1 MKVYTK
7 TGDTGMTSL
16 VGGKRVPKTHARLEA
31 YGTADEL
38 NSHLGLLLTYLT
50 EDEDK
55 AMLLKIQ
62 NTLFVVCSELA
73 TDVDCKKQP
82 KSTVTE
88 ELIEEME
95 KEIDKINATL
105 PPWRG
110 FILPGGERG
119 AAVGHVCRTVC
130 RRLERRI
137 HALAQEVPVSPLVMC
152 YINRL
157 SDYLFVLAR
166 KINLLAGTEENIWA
180 KS

>member
-7 TGDTGMTSL
+7 TGDEGMTSL
-16 VGGKRVPKTHARLEA
+16 VGGKRVSKTHARLEA

-50 EDEDK
+50 DESDVK
-55 AMLLKIQ
+55 RVTDIQ

-73 TDVDCKKQP
+73 TDVDCTKKP
-82 KSTVTE
+82 KSTVNAE
-88 ELIEEME
+88 IIEDME
-95 KEIDKINATL
+95 HEIDAINAIL

-119 AAVGHVCRTVC
+119 AAVAHVCRCVC

-137 HALAQEVPVSPLVMC
+137 HALAQEAPVSPFVMA
-152 YINRL
+152 YVNRL

-166 KINLLAGTEENIWA
+166 KINLLAGTEEAVWR

>member
-7 TGDTGMTSL
+7 TGDAGMTSL

-38 NSHLGLLLTYLT
+38 NSHLGLLLSYLT
-50 EDEDK
+50 EETDL
-55 AMLLKIQ
+55 ALVTRIQ

-82 KSTVTE
+82 QSTVTE
-88 ELIEEME
+88 ELIEELE
-95 KEIDKINATL
+95 KAIDEINVTL

-119 AAVGHVCRTVC
+119 AGVAHVCRCVC
-130 RRLERRI
+130 RRLERRV
-137 HALAQEVPVSPLVMC
+137 HALAEEAPVSPLVMA

-166 KINLLAGTEENIWA
+166 KINLLAGTEEKIWS

>member
-38 NSHLGLLLTYLT
+38 NSELGLLLTYLT
-50 EDEDK
+50 EEEDQQ
-55 AMLLKIQ
+55 MLLHIQ

-82 KSTVTE
+82 QSTVTE
-88 ELIEEME
+88 ELVAEME
-95 KEIDKINATL
+95 RAIDKISPTL

-119 AAVGHVCRTVC
+119 ASVAHVCRCVC

-137 HALAQEVPVSPLVMC
+137 HALAEEAPVSPLVMC

-166 KINLLAGTEENIWA
+166 KINLLAGTEENIWS

>member
-7 TGDTGMTSL
+7 TGDAGMTSL

-38 NSHLGLLLTYLT
+38 NSQLGLLLTYLA
-50 EDEDK
+50 DEGDQQK
-55 AMLLKIQ
+55 VLRVQ
-62 NTLFVVCSELA
+62 NLLFVVCSELA

-88 ELIEEME
+88 ELVEEME
-95 KEIDKINATL
+95 HWIDEINPTL

-119 AAVGHVCRTVC
+119 AAVAHVCRCVC

-137 HALAQEVPVSPLVMC
+137 HALALEAPVSPLVMA
-152 YINRL
+152 YVNRL

-166 KINLLAGTEENIWA
+166 KINLLAGTEENIWS

>member
-7 TGDTGMTSL
+7 TGDEGMTSL

-38 NSHLGLLLTYLT
+38 NSNLGVLLTYLT
-50 EDEDK
+50 EEEDQR
-55 AMLLKIQ
+55 MLLKIQ

-73 TDVDCKKQP
+73 TDLDCKKQP
-82 KSTVTE
+82 KSTITDELVE
-88 ELIEEME
+88 ELEQA
-95 KEIDKINATL
+95 IDQIGPTL

-119 AAVGHVCRTVC
+119 ASVAHVCRCVC
-130 RRLERRI
+130 RRLERRV
-137 HALAQEVPVSPLVMC
+137 HALAQEAPVSPLVMA

>member
-7 TGDTGMTSL
+7 TGDEGMTSL

-38 NSHLGLLLTYLT
+38 NSNLGLLLTYLT
-50 EDEDK
+50 EEEDQR
-55 AMLLKIQ
+55 MLLKIQ

-82 KSTVTE
+82 KSTITDELVE
-88 ELIEEME
+88 ELEQA
-95 KEIDKINATL
+95 IDQISPTL

-119 AAVGHVCRTVC
+119 ASVAHVCRCVC
-130 RRLERRI
+130 RRLERRV
-137 HALAQEVPVSPLVMC
+137 HALAQEAPVSPLVMA

-166 KINLLAGTEENIWA
+166 KINLLVGTEENIWA

>member
-7 TGDTGMTSL
+7 TGDAGMTSL

-50 EDEDK
+50 EERDK
-55 AMLLKIQ
+55 QMVTGIQ

-82 KSTVTE
+82 QSTVTE
-88 ELIEEME
+88 ELITQME
-95 KEIDKINATL
+95 RAIDEINATL

-119 AAVGHVCRTVC
+119 AAVGHVCRCVC

-137 HALAQEVPVSPLVMC
+137 HALAQEAPVSPLVMS
-152 YINRL
+152 YVNRL

-166 KINLLAGTEENIWA
+166 KINLLAGTEENIWV